1 MSLKEEEEKPRE
13 CVHREKARVEKEAE
27 TALIETYGTLKRL
40 WSFSYKQGRA
50 SDGL

>member
-1 MSLKEEEEKPRE
+1 M
-13 CVHREKARVEKEAE
+13 EKEAE

-50 SDGL
+50 SDGLRVREGQVEIYVSKQ